1 MQEVG
6 LYKCPRS
13 TFRQRLLLKNSAM
26 LCVQYQLREEIVMV
40 NSHGTLENA
49 QGALLTFTPSVI
61 FKPKS
66 TADELKY
73 RLEWGDRALTIVD
86 IRAPQFFN
94 LEHIKGAISV
104 PFSRL
109 EDLARSALS
118 QHREIYIYG
127 ESDEQSLHGSRILL
141 GAGFKNVAQIIGG
154 LTTWLAIAG
163 ATSGI

>member
-1 MQEVG
+1 
-6 LYKCPRS
+6 
-13 TFRQRLLLKNSAM
+13 
-26 LCVQYQLREEIVMV
+26 MV
-40 NSHGTLENA
+40 SSHGTLENV
-49 QGALLTFTPSVI
+49 QGALSNFTLNSVR

-73 RLEWGDRALTIVD
+73 RLDRGDRSLTIVD
-86 IRAPQFFN
+86 IRAPKYFN

-127 ESDEQSLHGSRILL
+127 ESDEHSLHGSRILL
-141 GAGFKNVAQIIGG
+141 GVGFRNVAQIIGG
-154 LTTWLAIAG
+154 LTTWREIAG
-163 ATSGI
+163 ATEGSRFRLDLKV